1 MPGSGSA
8 VINFGSGTGSDYTT
22 VAVTGQTGITTGA
35 TCEAWMMYETS
46 SDHTA
51 DEHLIVP
58 INLRC
63 GNISNGVGFTIYAA
77 SEWLL
82 NGNYTVRWAWA

>member
-1 MPGSGSA
+1 MASSGIA
-8 VINFGSGTGSDYTT
+8 TINFGGSTGSDLTT
-22 VAVTGQTGITTGA
+22 VVVTGQTGIVTGSA
-35 TCEAWMMYETS
+35 VEAWMMYETS

-58 INLRC
+58 ITLRC
-63 GNISNGVGFTIYAA
+63 GDIVAGVGFTIHAS

-82 NGNYTVRWAWA
+82 NGTFTVRWAWA

>member
-1 MPGSGSA
+1 MSGSGIA
-8 VINFGSGTGSDYTT
+8 TINFGSGTGSDFTS
-22 VAVTGQTGITTGA
+22 VVVTGQTGITTGA

-63 GNISNGVGFTIYAA
+63 GDIVAGTGFTIYAA

-82 NGNYTVRWAWA
+82 NGTFSVRWAWA